1 MSAKD
6 GEVNGLLEEEPF
18 HNSILG
24 NFPVPAEVASAG
36 KEDSENAEEKEQ
48 MHYPKVHLF
57 FSFDIVNSTMYK
69 ALTGNWPLVIRSL
82 LEDIRS
88 RVHRIDALLASYLWR
103 VIGDEMIFVLPI
115 QSETVLVD
123 AVDAIF
129 EVTQRVSISLR
140 NGRFFDLLVD
150 QSVQDS
156 EIRLLKSQNTL
167 SIKAAAWIAVI
178 NDKNESAFDNIVFD
192 YSASS
197 QSRSIREFLGK
208 DIDAGF
214 RLKEY
219 TQDRRLCISVELAYL
234 LVKNKQTPNLQIMDY
249 VRLKGVWNENLYPII
264 WYYNSEIAHTC
275 ALEMTGMDARI
286 SFAKSFR
293 YDETDN
299 NPMVKKYFS
308 RLRMEQQRNIGANE
322 CELAK
327 SMFFAKK
334 ALPKIVL
341 DRNLR
346 PKIEYFKRFLTGE
359 LMVTE
364 SEPYAHPL
372 ELHCAVVCCDVHNR
386 KVLITH
392 RSSEHTTNPGK
403 WEFGCAKVG
412 SEDALI
418 QTVTHHYKTAFGI
431 DIELVLDQSRKDEQP
446 IPIAIYELK
455 KRKNNIAK
463 GVILVAK
470 VRKPIN
476 PEAFR
481 PEGEHDQ
488 ICWIGKN
495 ELDNYSEDDA
505 VNDFHNT
512 LKKVFENFDSYF
524 PKEGATNAK

>member
-1 MSAKD
+1 MNAKD
-6 GEVNGLLEEEPF
+6 GKINGLLEEEPF

-24 NFPVPAEVASAG
+24 NFPVPAEVTSAG
-36 KEDSENAEEKEQ
+36 KEGSENAEGKEQ

-88 RVHRIDALLASYLWR
+88 RVHRIDALIASYLWR

-129 EVTQRVSISLR
+129 EVTQRISISLR
-140 NGRFFDLLVD
+140 SGRFFDLLVD
-150 QSVQDS
+150 QSIQDS
-156 EIRLLKSQNTL
+156 EIGLLKSQNTL
-167 SIKAAAWIAVI
+167 SIKATAWIAVI

-197 QSRSIREFLGK
+197 QNRSIREFLGK
-208 DIDAGF
+208 DIDTGF

-219 TQDRRLCISVELAYL
+219 TQDRRLCISVELADL
-234 LVKNKQTPNLQIMDY
+234 LVQRKKTQNLQIMDY

-264 WYYNSEIAHTC
+264 WYYNSEIVHTC
-275 ALEMTGMDARI
+275 MLEMTGTESKI

-308 RLRMEQQRNIGANE
+308 RLRMGQQSNIGANE

-327 SMFFAKK
+327 SMYFPKK
-334 ALPKIVL
+334 ALRKIVL
-341 DRNLR
+341 DRNLS
-346 PKIEYFKRFLTGE
+346 PKIEYFKKFLTGE
-359 LMVTE
+359 LLVIE

-372 ELHCAVVCCDVHNR
+372 ELHCAVVCCDVYNR
-386 KVLITH
+386 KALITH
-392 RSSEHTTNPGK
+392 RSPEHTTNPGK

-412 SEDALI
+412 SKDALI
-418 QTVTHHYKTAFGI
+418 QTVTDHYKTAFGM
-431 DIELVLDQSRKDEQP
+431 DIELVLDQSRKDQQP

-455 KRKNNIAK
+455 KPKNNIVK

-470 VRKPIN
+470 VQKPIS

-481 PEGEHDQ
+481 PEGEHDK
-488 ICWIGKN
+488 ICWIGED
-495 ELDNYSEDDA
+495 ELDNYSEDDT

-512 LKKVFENFDSYF
+512 LNKVFENFDFYF
-524 PKEGATNAK
+524 PKEGTANAK